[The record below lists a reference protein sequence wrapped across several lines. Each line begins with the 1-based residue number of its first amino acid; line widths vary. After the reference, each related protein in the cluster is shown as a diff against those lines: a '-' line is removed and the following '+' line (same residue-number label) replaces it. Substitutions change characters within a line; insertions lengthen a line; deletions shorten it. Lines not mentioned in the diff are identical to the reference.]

1 VRPTR
6 SSPSR
11 LRLLASLAVLA
22 LIAVGCGG
30 DTTADTGPAA
40 DPPTEDADGG
50 EDDEDDGTDA
60 GAADTD
66 GGEEDPAAS
75 DAEGPLLVY
84 SGRSEELVSEVFDRF
99 SAETGIEVDV
109 RYGDTAELAAQIINE
124 GDRTPADVYWGQDAG
139 ALGALQAEGRFTTLP
154 DELVELVDPAFASD
168 TGEWVGVT
176 GRVRV
181 LSYNTDTLSEDQ
193 VPDTV
198 FDLTD
203 PAWEGR
209 VSWAPTNGSFQAFVT
224 AMRVTEGDDA
234 ARQWLEGMI
243 ANDVQVFENN
253 ASQVEAVGRGEV
265 DVALVNHYYLARFT
279 AEDPDFPVANKY
291 LPGDIGG
298 LVNVAGVGIL
308 ANTDQPQA
316 TEEFVRFLL
325 GQEVQDFFG
334 TDSNEKEFPAVTGI
348 EAEGL
353 PTVDEL
359 DPPAIDL
366 SDLEDLQGTLTMLQ
380 ETGALQ

>member
-1 VRPTR
+1 VRTTR
-6 SSPSR
+6 PRSPSR
-11 LRLLASLAVLA
+11 LRLLALLASLALA
-22 LIAVGCGG
+22 AAACGG
-30 DTTADTGPAA
+30 ETTPE
-40 DPPTEDADGG
+40 TEPV
-50 EDDEDDGTDA
+50 DDGTETTDTGTDDEGGDEGGDA
-60 GAADTD
+60 EQAAD
-66 GGEEDPAAS
+66 
-75 DAEGPLLVY
+75 DAEGPVTVY
-84 SGRSEELVSEVFDRF
+84 SGRSEELVGEVFQRF
-99 SAETGIEVDV
+99 QDETGIELDV
-109 RYGDTAELAAQIINE
+109 RYGDTAELAATIINE
-124 GDRTPADVYWGQDAG
+124 GDRTPADVYFGQDAG
-139 ALGALQAEGRFTTLP
+139 ALGALQEAGRFATLP
-154 DELVELVDPAFASD
+154 DDVVGLVDPAFAS
-168 TGEWVGVT
+168 TSGEWVGIT

-181 LSYNTDTLSEDQ
+181 LAYNTDTLSEDD

-203 PAWEGR
+203 PEWEGR

-224 AMRVTEGDDA
+224 AMRVTEGEDV
-234 ARQWLEGMI
+234 ARDWLEGMI

-279 AEDPDFPVANKY
+279 SEDPDFPVANKF

-308 ANTDQPQA
+308 EGTDQPA
-316 TEEFVRFLL
+316 AAEELVRFLL
-325 GQEVQDFFG
+325 SEDVQNFFG
-334 TDSNEKEFPAVTGI
+334 TETNEKEFPAVQGI

-353 PTVDEL
+353 PPVEEL

-366 SDLEDLQGTLTMLQ
+366 SDLEDLQGTLTLLQ

>member
-6 SSPSR
+6 R
-11 LRLLASLAVLA
+11 LAGVRLAAVLASLALVA
-22 LIAVGCGG
+22 AACGG
-30 DTTADTGPAA
+30 ETTPDPDPADDAPTEEDTPDPAEEDTDDGDQAA
-40 DPPTEDADGG
+40 DEADG
-50 EDDEDDGTDA
+50 
-60 GAADTD
+60 
-66 GGEEDPAAS
+66 
-75 DAEGPLLVY
+75 PLTVY
-84 SGRSEELVSEVFDRF
+84 SGRSEELVAEVFDRF

-109 RYGDTAELAAQIINE
+109 RYGDTAELAATIINE
-124 GDRTPADVYWGQDAG
+124 GDASPADVYWGQDAG
-139 ALGALQAEGRFTTLP
+139 ALGALQAEGRFATLP
-154 DELVELVDPAFASD
+154 DDLVDLVDPAFAST

-181 LSYNTDTLSEDQ
+181 LSYNTDTLSEDE
-193 VPDTV
+193 VPDSV
-198 FDLTD
+198 LDLTA
-203 PAWEGR
+203 PEWQGR

-224 AMRVTEGDDA
+224 ALRVTEGDDV
-234 ARQWLEGMI
+234 ARDWLEGMI

-265 DVALVNHYYLARFT
+265 DVALVNHYYLFRFT
-279 AEDPDFPVANKY
+279 AEDPDFPVANKF

-308 ANTDQPQA
+308 DSTDQPSA
-316 TEEFVRFLL
+316 AEELVRFLL
-325 GQEVQDFFG
+325 SDDVQNYFG
-334 TDSNEKEFPAVTGI
+334 TETNEKEFPAVVGI

-353 PTVDEL
+353 PTADEL

-366 SDLEDLQGTLTMLQ
+366 SDLEDLQGTLALLQ